1 MKGKSFEGT
10 IETMGH
16 GEVSA
21 PPDEAI
27 VMLDVMTQAKTAA
40 EAVSANAER
49 TQAVID
55 AVMKEPNHGVTTTG
69 LGVHPIY
76 KYDPETN
83 TSTITGFRATNG
95 VRVKTKPSSAG
106 QVYDAGIKAGANVS
120 SGISYRIQDEA
131 PLRENA
137 LRMAVEHAFAE
148 AGIVADTAEVKLLG
162 PEAIS
167 IDPVGRPILL
177 RAEKLGADAA
187 PTPVIPEGV
196 VIHANV
202 RIKFKTKVN

>member
-10 IETMGH
+10 IEVMGH

-27 VMLDVMTQAKTAA
+27 VMLDVMTQAKTASA
-40 EAVSANAER
+40 AVSANAKRMQTVIE
-49 TQAVID
+49 AVEQ
-55 AVMKEPNHGVTTTG
+55 EPNHGVTTTG
-69 LGVHPIY
+69 LGVYPIY

-106 QVYDAGIKAGANVS
+106 QVYDTGIEAGANVS
-120 SGISYRIQDEA
+120 SGISYRIQNEA
-131 PLRENA
+131 PLREDA

-148 AGIVADTAEVKLLG
+148 AEIVAETADVKLLG
-162 PEAIS
+162 PETIVV
-167 IDPVGRPILL
+167 DPVGRPIML
-177 RAEKLGADAA
+177 RAEQLAADAA
-187 PTPVIPEGV
+187 PTPVIPEDMN
-196 VIHANV
+196 IQANV
-202 RIKFKTKVN
+202 RITFRTKVG